1 MQLPRE
7 VFRSWFG
14 CVDLFSQN
22 FNAQL
27 DLIAIC
33 SIPLYLFLDWAIR
46 NGLRSSGSFVDT
58 QVASQ
63 GALMRYA

>member
-14 CVDLFSQN
+14 CVSLISQS

-27 DLIAIC
+27 NLITIC
-33 SIPLYLFLDWAIR
+33 SILYLFLDWAIR

-58 QVASQ
+58 QVARW
-63 GALMRYA
+63 GGLMRYA

>member
-1 MQLPRE
+1 MQIPCE

-14 CVDLFSQN
+14 CVYLISQN

-27 DLIAIC
+27 DLIAIF
-33 SIPLYLFLDWAIR
+33 SILLYIFLDWAIR

-63 GALMRYA
+63 GGLMRYA